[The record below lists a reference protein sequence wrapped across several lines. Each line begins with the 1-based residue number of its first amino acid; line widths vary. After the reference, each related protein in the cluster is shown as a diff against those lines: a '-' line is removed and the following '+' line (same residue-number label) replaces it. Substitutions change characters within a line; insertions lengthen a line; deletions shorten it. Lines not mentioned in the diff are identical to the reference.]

1 MRLQNKV
8 AVITGGASGLGRGD
22 AELFSANGAAVVIAG
37 RRLSEG
43 EKVARSI
50 RGNNKNDCVFVQT
63 DVSNPEQT
71 SELMVKAKE
80 SFGKIDILFNNAGI
94 NNHLDGD
101 PHNEEI
107 EIFESVINVN
117 LKGAFLCTKY
127 AVPYMI
133 ENGQGSIINNSSVLD
148 SRAAN
153 NSSTSYH
160 VSKGGLAML
169 TKKSALAYAKYNIRV
184 NTIQPGA
191 IATEMSGINW
201 DDLTNESVIKRRSDI
216 QPLQKMGHPY
226 DVGYAALYFASDES
240 EFVTG
245 STLLV
250 DGGMSAAYAPT
261 R

>member
-1 MRLQNKV
+1 MIAFGNSEAMGVEIENAKNFMRK
-8 AVITGGASGLGRGD
+8 
-22 AELFSANGAAVVIAG
+22 
-37 RRLSEG
+37 G
-43 EKVARSI
+43 EYR
-50 RGNNKNDCVFVQT
+50 
-63 DVSNPEQT
+63 
-71 SELMVKAKE
+71 KA
-80 SFGKIDILFNNAGI
+80 
-94 NNHLDGD
+94 
-101 PHNEEI
+101 I
-107 EIFESVINVN
+107 EIFESVIDVN

-153 NSSTSYH
+153 SSSTSYH

-184 NTIQPGA
+184 NTIHPGA

-201 DDLTNESVIKRRSDI
+201 DELTEESVIKKRSGI

-240 EFVTG
+240 GFVTG

-250 DGGMSAAYAPT
+250 DGGMSAVYSPS